1 MKIFKS
7 EYWDINELVTI
18 GIFAVVIKISSYLIA
33 LAGGGMNPLAFLL
46 KNIVVVAITFVL
58 MSKIKKY
65 GTLTLYAL
73 IVLAVSLLFGRGG
86 HSTLGMVLSGIIADI
101 FMKLINGYQKPWKI
115 GLGIFIY
122 ETVSRF
128 ITMGVAMFTARESS
142 GMMMMAIIAVAI
154 GYVGCLAGIPVGFYF
169 TKELKHAGLIRR

>member
-33 LAGGGMNPLAFLL
+33 IAGGGMNPISFLI
-46 KNIVVVAITFVL
+46 KNIVVTTIIFVL

-73 IVLAVSLLFGRGG
+73 IVLVVSLLFGKGG
-86 HSTLGMVLSGIIADI
+86 HSTLGLLISGILTDL
-101 FMKLINGYQKPWKI
+101 FLNLIKGYEKPWKI
-115 GLGIFIY
+115 GLGIFVY
-122 ETVSRF
+122 ETISRF
-128 ITMGVAMFTARESS
+128 ITMIVAMIYARESS
-142 GMMMMAIIAVAI
+142 GMVMMAIVAVAI
-154 GYVGCLAGIPVGFYF
+154 GYLGSLAGIPVGFYF
-169 TKELKHAGLIRR
+169 SKELKHAGIIRR